1 MVRSADSTCQT
12 NATGGRNRVTRLAGK
27 QAVITGATGGIG
39 AVACRMFCAAGAS
52 VIGADLSVE
61 AGEGLEAELR
71 RESLD
76 FSFVRC
82 DVASS
87 AEVTALADEVE
98 RRFGGLDIL
107 YNNAGVIVGKPL
119 VETTD
124 EDWEHVVGVNLRGTF
139 LTMRAL
145 VPLLRPGS
153 SIVNTSSG
161 LGLVGSE
168 QMTAYCAS
176 KGGVVLLTKAA
187 ALELGPD
194 VRVNVLCPG
203 VIDTP
208 LPHAALAGLPDDIRE
223 TVFASWT
230 DAHVAGRLG
239 RPEEVVSAAI
249 YLASDEASFVT
260 GAAVPVDSGVTAR

>member
-1 MVRSADSTCQT
+1 VP
-12 NATGGRNRVTRLAGK
+12 RLAGK
-27 QAVITGATGGIG
+27 QAVITGAAGGIG
-39 AVACRMFCAAGAS
+39 VVACRMFCAEGAA
-52 VIGADLSVE
+52 VIGADLSE
-61 AGEGLEAELR
+61 EGGKQLEAELR
-71 RESLD
+71 GEGLD

-82 DVASS
+82 DVSS
-87 AEVTALADEVE
+87 STDVVALADEV
-98 RRFGGLDIL
+98 RSRFGGLDVL

-119 VETTD
+119 VDTTD
-124 EDWEHVVGVNLRGTF
+124 EEWEHVVGVNLRGTF

-145 VPLLRPGS
+145 VPLMRGRTG

-194 VRVNVLCPG
+194 IRVNVICPG
-203 VIDTP
+203 VIDTT
-208 LPHAALAGLPDDIRE
+208 LPRAALAGLPDDVRKA
-223 TVFASWT
+223 VLKSWS
-230 DAHVAGRLG
+230 DSHVAGRLG

-260 GAAVPVDSGVTAR
+260 GAAIPVDSGVTAR

>member
-1 MVRSADSTCQT
+1 VP
-12 NATGGRNRVTRLAGK
+12 RLAGK
-27 QAVITGATGGIG
+27 QAVITGAAGGIG
-39 AVACRMFCAAGAS
+39 AVACRLFCTEGAS
-52 VIGADLSVE
+52 VIGTDLSQ
-61 AGEGLEAELR
+61 ASGDRLEAELR
-71 RESLD
+71 ADGLE

-82 DVASS
+82 DIASS
-87 AEVTALADEVE
+87 SEVAALADEV
-98 RRFGGLDIL
+98 RLRFGGLDVL
-107 YNNAGVIVGKPL
+107 YNNAGVILGRPL

-124 EDWEHVVGVNLRGTF
+124 DEWDHVVGVNLRGTF

-145 VPLLRPGS
+145 VPLMHGRSG

-187 ALELGPD
+187 ALELAPSI
-194 VRVNVLCPG
+194 RVNALCPG

-208 LPHAALAGLPDDIRE
+208 MPRAALAGMPEDVRQAILGE
-223 TVFASWT
+223 WTVSHA
-230 DAHVAGRLG
+230 AGRLG

-260 GAAVPVDSGVTAR
+260 GAVIPVDSGITAR